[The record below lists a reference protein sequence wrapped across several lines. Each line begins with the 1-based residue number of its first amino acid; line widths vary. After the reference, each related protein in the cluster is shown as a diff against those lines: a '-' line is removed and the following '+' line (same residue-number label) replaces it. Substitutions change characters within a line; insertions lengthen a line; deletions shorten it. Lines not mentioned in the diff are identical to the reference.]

1 MTTRYQVVKAK
12 TREEAIENS
21 NWHPGQL
28 VVVESV
34 EAVANTDGTYSVFP
48 ICEPIEGKND
58 G

>member
-1 MTTRYQVVKAK
+1 MTTRYEVVKAK
-12 TREEAIENS
+12 SHPEAILNS
-21 NWHPGQL
+21 KWKVGQL
-28 VVVESV
+28 VVVKSV